1 MVKIWVASRLKLPRS
16 EVGGWCP
23 TDWAMEFSH
32 GPLTQVVKYICP
44 SPTVC
49 PCHHRVT
56 CILTDLT
63 VVPMSVLLVV
73 LACHVD
79 SCHSLLRD
87 GVRSLS
93 LTHGC
98 CSHDIVDRYLLEISF
113 DQWTRAVDLTGLQV
127 AALGSSEVLLSDP
140 VDASHLLVKSLFR
153 SLGLTW
159 GRCPHDI
166 ADSSLLKMTPELWSG
181 LSIRCLLADICPCQV
196 FSCFDRW
203 WKCFTNTWMLEQ
215 DPDGMV
221 YVVELLCGGCSG
233 WAHATRFLQCPCQW
247 LQLMPWTW
255 VMSVFLPTS
264 PPSASLVGSGL
275 SVWLAWW
282 WLLATR
288 ACHWVRGRDRT
299 VHKFAREWNALSR
312 TNS

>member
-1 MVKIWVASRLKLPRS
+1 MTKTKQTVQLRTSKIHKTRRQAGGFINVSYIIFAMVKIWVASRLKLPRG

-63 VVPMSVLLVV
+63 VVSMSVLLVV

-87 GVRSLS
+87 GVRPLS
-93 LTHGC
+93 LTHGR

-113 DQWTRAVDLTGLQV
+113 DQWTRAVDLTGLRV

-140 VDASHLLVKSLFR
+140 VDASHLLVKSQFR

-181 LSIRCLLADICPCQV
+181 LTSVVCWQTFVLA
-196 FSCFDRW
+196 
-203 WKCFTNTWMLEQ
+203 KCFHVLT
-215 DPDGMV
+215 DG
-221 YVVELLCGGCSG
+221 G
-233 WAHATRFLQCPCQW
+233 
-247 LQLMPWTW
+247 
-255 VMSVFLPTS
+255 SVLPTPECWNKTPMAWCMS
-264 PPSASLVGSGL
+264 LNCFAADALDGLMSLAFCNARASDFSLCLGLESWVCSCLPARLVHHL
-275 SVWLAWW
+275 
-282 WLLATR
+282 
-288 ACHWVRGRDRT
+288 
-299 VHKFAREWNALSR
+299 
-312 TNS
+312 